1 MRLRKLII
9 WTIVALGLAGITVL
23 SWRSVLL
30 RMPEGVLTAYLSHA
44 TPIGSTEEDV
54 IAYANR
60 SGCEADGP
68 YRNELLPS
76 SDYPKNSSGGSSW
89 ATCAMGEYGLI
100 FETAVEVFYIFDEN
114 GRLKEIT
121 IRKTTNSF

>member
-1 MRLRKLII
+1 MRRRKLIV
-9 WTIVALGLAGITVL
+9 WTIVALALAGITVL
-23 SWRSVLL
+23 SWQSVLL
-30 RMPEGVLTAYLSHA
+30 RMPEGVLTAHLSHA
-44 TPIGSTEEDV
+44 TPIGSTEEEV

-68 YRNELLPS
+68 YRNELLPNS
-76 SDYPKNSSGGSSW
+76 SYPKNRSGGSSW
-89 ATCAMGEYGLI
+89 AKCVMGEYGLI

-121 IRKTTNSF
+121 IRKTTSLF